1 MILPNVFRRQFRKK
15 RIFVSFKSAAQ
26 PSLLLICRTMSA
38 NVISQSSS
46 SSSPSM
52 SSTTCGKFL
61 PVEFTIFFFI
71 FLTGLTSNVIF
82 ILLSFRKLVNA
93 KGCSVQ
99 KYNIYL
105 VHWSI
110 ANLILLVFNMP
121 FDVITYSTSG
131 AWFFGEAFC
140 RLGKFQFYRG
150 CVHLALLWKYSR
162 FPDLETPRETKTV
175 DREIGS
181 SRCRG

>member
-1 MILPNVFRRQFRKK
+1 MILPNAFRRQFRKK

-26 PSLLLICRTMSA
+26 PSLLLICRTTSA

-52 SSTTCGKFL
+52 SSATCGKFL

-140 RLGKFQFYRG
+140 RLEKFQFYRG

-162 FPDLETPRETKTV
+162 IPD
-175 DREIGS
+175 
-181 SRCRG
+181 SRTSKGNENS